1 MKRNIMITV
10 MFTVA
15 IFILAACGGQ
25 PKEEGNSASSSDS
38 NDVPEM
44 IEVSISTTPSSDEL
58 KPNEAFTIQ
67 AKVTQGDENVND
79 ADEVKFEFWKKGE
92 EEHEKV
98 EGEFTEKGV
107 YELEK
112 TVKEPG
118 TYYVISHVT
127 ARGMHN
133 MPQKELQIGEMNHG
147 SSNEETMEDGE
158 THEESSSE
166 EGEGHHSH
174 GEGGMMAHIMLDE
187 KVSVNEEV
195 SLVGHLQKDNKPLTE
210 ADVQFEVWKK
220 GEEKHEYVDAKEGKK
235 GEYSVAYT
243 FKEKGDYHV
252 NLHYKKDDMHSHKET
267 IVTVE

>member
-1 MKRNIMITV
+1 MKRTIMKTLI
-10 MFTVA
+10 FTFVV
-15 IFILAACGGQ
+15 FILASCGGQ
-25 PKEEGNSASSSDS
+25 PKEEGNNASTNDS

-44 IEVSISTTPSSDEL
+44 IEVSISTSPSSDEL

-79 ADEVKFEFWKKGE
+79 ADEVEFEFWKKGQ
-92 EEHEKV
+92 EEHKKV
-98 EGEFTEKGV
+98 EGELTEKGI
-107 YELEK
+107 YEVEK
-112 TVKEPG
+112 TVNEPG

-147 SSNEETMEDGE
+147 SSNEEAMD
-158 THEESSSE
+158 
-166 EGEGHHSH
+166 EGESNQEDNSEVAEGQHSH
-174 GEGGMMAHIMLDE
+174 GVGGMMAHIMLDE

-220 GEEKHEYVDAKEGKK
+220 GEEKHEYVDAKEGNK

-243 FKEKGDYHV
+243 FKEKGEYHV
-252 NLHYKKDDMHSHKET
+252 NLHYKKGDMHSHKEKV
-267 IVTVE
+267 VTVE